1 MGVNLEQWHVETKSK
16 KPIKDDMKQKNKIK
30 NCHDKQYNVT
40 VYTHDH
46 HLTKQWEDNEIK
58 INKKI
63 HLWAIRT

>member
-46 HLTKQWEDNEIK
+46 HLTKQ
-58 INKKI
+58 
-63 HLWAIRT
+63 